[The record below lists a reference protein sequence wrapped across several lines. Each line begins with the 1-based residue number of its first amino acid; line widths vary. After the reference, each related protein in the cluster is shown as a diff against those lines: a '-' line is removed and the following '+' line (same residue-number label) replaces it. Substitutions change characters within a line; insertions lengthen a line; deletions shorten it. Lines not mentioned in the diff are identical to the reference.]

1 VIDLLCKGRQNPT
14 REDPR
19 ALQPKVTTLYL
30 CYFGLREPLVQTQVL
45 PYLREL
51 AGAGIDVHLLT
62 FEPRPWTR
70 DDSVAIR
77 GQLQTDGIAW
87 HMLRYHKRPSW
98 LATAWDI
105 ALGIAMT
112 AVLAV
117 RHKVQILHARSHI
130 PLLMALGARA
140 LTRRKV
146 LFDLRGL
153 MAEEYA
159 DAGIWRES
167 SLSFRAVKA
176 VERLGLRRADEV
188 VVLTERFRLW
198 LLDAGLAPSGQIT
211 VIPCCTP
218 VPTDDGARL
227 PAPERLEVVYA
238 GSVTGLYLLEEMGRF
253 VLALQ
258 MFRPRA
264 FLRVL
269 TLAPAVDASERLRHT
284 GLSPD
289 DFWVGAAPPGR
300 VKTYLQGAS
309 GGISF
314 CKGTF
319 SQMAASPTKV
329 GEYLAAGLPVV
340 TNVGIGD
347 LDAMLARDGVGVAVA
362 DFRWETLMKAARQ
375 FDDLMQTPGLANRC
389 RESARRHYDLS
400 RIGGAR
406 YRAVY
411 ARLGGQLS

>member
-1 VIDLLCKGRQNPT
+1 M
-14 REDPR
+14 
-19 ALQPKVTTLYL
+19 TTLYL

-51 AGAGIDVHLLT
+51 VGAGIGVRLLT
-62 FEPRPWTR
+62 FEPRQWTR
-70 DDSVAIR
+70 DEFGRIR
-77 GQLQTDGIAW
+77 RQLRADGIAW

-105 ALGIAMT
+105 ALGSSMT

-117 RHKVQILHARSHI
+117 RHNVQILHARSHV

-146 LFDLRGL
+146 VFDLRGL

-159 DAGIWRES
+159 DAGIWPES
-167 SLSFRAVKA
+167 SLSFRAVKM

-198 LLDAGLAPSGQIT
+198 LLEAGLVPSERIT

-218 VPTDDGARL
+218 VPSGDSASRL
-227 PAPERLEVVYA
+227 PAPGRLEVIYA

-258 MFRPRA
+258 TVRPEA

-269 TLAPAVDASERLRHT
+269 TLAPANDAAERLRRA

-289 DFWVGAAPPGR
+289 GFWVGAAPPDN
-300 VKTYLQGAS
+300 VKTYLQRAS
-309 GGISF
+309 GGMSF
-314 CKGTF
+314 RKGTI

-329 GEYLAAGLPVV
+329 AEYLAAGLPVV

-347 LDAMLARDGVGVAVA
+347 LDAILAKDGVGVAVA
-362 DFRWETLMKAARQ
+362 DFSWETLLRAAQQ
-375 FDDLMQTPGLANRC
+375 FDDLMRTPGLANRC

-411 ARLGGQLS
+411 ARLAGQHP